1 MNPNEQPLFS
11 LVIPTY
17 DERENILTLLG
28 AAHTALGD
36 RPHEI
41 IVVDDDSP
49 DMTWKVVDDFA
60 RDHAWARSIR
70 RRGERGLSSAVIAG
84 FEGAQGDILGVM
96 DADLSH
102 DETILPA
109 LLDRI
114 ERGADM
120 AIGSR
125 RIRGGGA
132 THWPWYRRLTSS
144 VATRL
149 AQRLLDLK
157 ISDPMSGY
165 FVLKRSVYDAAKGTL
180 KPTGYKILLELY
192 CRARP
197 RFVEEVPFVFR
208 DRRQGHSKLS
218 TSVIRQFLSMV
229 LALRRDVGRR

>member
-1 MNPNEQPLFS
+1 MTDRKLFS

-28 AAHTALGD
+28 AAHSALGD

-49 DMTWKVVDDFA
+49 DLTWKIVEDFGKT
-60 RDHAWARSIR
+60 HPWARAIR

-84 FEGAQGDILGVM
+84 FDGARGDILGVM

-114 ERGADM
+114 EQGADM

-125 RIRGGGA
+125 RIEGGGA
-132 THWPWYRRLTSS
+132 TRWPWYRRLTSS

-149 AQRLLDLK
+149 AQHLLQLE

-165 FVLKRSVYDAAKGTL
+165 FILTREVYQTAKKTL

-197 RFVEEVPFVFR
+197 RVVAEVPFVFR

-218 TSVIRQFLSMV
+218 ASVMRQFLSMV
-229 LALRRDVGRR
+229 MALRRDAGRN

>member
-1 MNPNEQPLFS
+1 MNDKNLFS

-17 DERENILTLLG
+17 DERENILTLLS
-28 AAHTALGD
+28 AAHSALGQ

-49 DMTWKVVDDFA
+49 DLTWKVVEEFSA
-60 RDHAWARSIR
+60 THSWARSIR
-70 RRGERGLSSAVIAG
+70 RRGERGLSSAVIVG
-84 FEGAQGDILGVM
+84 FESARGDVLGVM

-114 ERGADM
+114 EGGADM

-125 RIRGGGA
+125 RIKGGGA

-149 AQRLLDLK
+149 AQHLLRLE

-165 FVLKRSVYDAAKGTL
+165 FVLRRSVYEAARKSL

-197 RFVEEVPFVFR
+197 RTVAEVPFVFR

-218 TSVIRQFLSMV
+218 GSVIRQFLSMV
-229 LALRRDVGRR
+229 RALRRDAAKR